1 MESGN
6 VFSFIGRVI
15 FIALFD
21 NARMLTITINPK
33 IMNVDSLPNSRYFF
47 FIVLPFKDTDCCYR
61 GIHFIT
67 ISVMIISCYF
77 SFFYLTM
84 FISRPLF

>member
-21 NARMLTITINPK
+21 NARMLTITINTK

-47 FIVLPFKDTDCCYR
+47 FIVLLVYFFF
-61 GIHFIT
+61 H
-67 ISVMIISCYF
+67 F
-77 SFFYLTM
+77 SF
-84 FISRPLF
+84 IPLFSHSLANAMLSVNE